1 MNDTNPGSAQGQR
14 GWPRWLVAGAVAVVV
29 AGGVGY
35 WWFNRDDAEG
45 LDDLLTAQVE
55 RGDIESSVTALGNL
69 QPRDYVDVG
78 AQVSGQL
85 KKLHVAIGDTVKQ
98 GQLVAE
104 IDAVVLSAKVEST
117 KAQLAAQRAQLID
130 REAQV
135 ALAEDK
141 YQRQV
146 QLKADDATSEEAFQS
161 ARQAFDS
168 ARAQVSVL
176 KAQIQ
181 QTESTLKGDTA
192 TLGYSQIYAP
202 LAGTVVSITAREGQT
217 LNANQ
222 VAPIVLR
229 IADLSTM
236 TVWTQVSEADIPK
249 LRLGMEAYFTTL
261 GNPDRRWTG
270 QLRQV
275 LPTPE
280 LNNNV
285 VLYTALFDVDNPDGE
300 LKTQMSAQVFFVID
314 SVSDVVSVPA
324 AALHAWV
331 PPEGAAGKGEA
342 TPGEA
347 PPGEGVAAADAPPSG
362 PVPAGAGGSRPSREE
377 FAKMRREGRLP
388 QGMARGQGGNR
399 NGGGRR
405 PRVQAVTVITADGEQ
420 QERRVVV
427 GLTNR
432 VVAQVLEG
440 LEPGEIVVTGQRS
453 ATRNNNQGPG
463 GQQRGAG
470 VPGGPPGGFG
480 GGFRGF

>member
-1 MNDTNPGSAQGQR
+1 MSDTNSESAGGRR
-14 GWPRWLVAGAVAVVV
+14 GLPRWLVASAVAVVV
-29 AGGVGY
+29 TAGLGY
-35 WWFNRDDAEG
+35 WWLNRGSSGA
-45 LDDLLTAQVE
+45 LDDLLTAQVG

-98 GQLVAE
+98 DALVAE

-117 KAQLAAQRAQLID
+117 KAQLVAQRAQLID

-135 ALAEDK
+135 VLAEDK

-146 QLKADDATSEEAFQS
+146 QLKANDATSEEAFQS

-168 ARAQVSVL
+168 AKAQVNVL
-176 KAQIQ
+176 RAQIQ

-192 TLGYSQIYAP
+192 TLGYSRIFAP

-249 LRLGMEAYFTTL
+249 LREGMDAYFTTL
-261 GNPDRRWTG
+261 GNPDRRWAG
-270 QLRQV
+270 KLRQV

-285 VLYTALFDVDNPDGE
+285 VLYTALFDVENPDGE

-314 SVSDVVSVPA
+314 SVIDVVSVPA
-324 AALHAWV
+324 SALHAWV
-331 PPEGAAGKGEA
+331 PPEGEAGKQEA
-342 TPGEA
+342 VSGEA
-347 PPGEGVAAADAPPSG
+347 PTPGAMAEAGAPPG
-362 PVPAGAGGSRPSREE
+362 PPGAGANGTRPSREE

-388 QGMARGQGGNR
+388 QGMGRGQGGNR

-405 PRVQAVTVITADGEQ
+405 PRVQAVTVVNEDGEQ

-427 GLTNR
+427 ALSNR

-440 LEPGEIVVTGQRS
+440 LEPGETVITGKRS
-453 ATRNNNQGPG
+453 ATRPNQGNG
-463 GQQRGAG
+463 GPQRG
-470 VPGGPPGGFG
+470 VGGPPGGFG

>member
-1 MNDTNPGSAQGQR
+1 MNDTNPGSAQGRR
-14 GWPRWLVAGAVAVVV
+14 GWPQWLVAGAVAVVV

-35 WWFNRDDAEG
+35 WWFNRGDADG
-45 LDDLLTAQVE
+45 LDDLLTAEVR

-98 GQLVAE
+98 GTLVAE

-270 QLRQV
+270 KLRQV

-314 SVSDVVSVPA
+314 SVRDAVSVPA

-331 PPEGAAGKGEA
+331 PPEGEAGQPGAATGD
-342 TPGEA
+342 A
-347 PPGEGVAAADAPPSG
+347 PRAEGAAAPDAPPPGASG
-362 PVPAGAGGSRPSREE
+362 ARPSREE
-377 FAKMRREGRLP
+377 FATMRREGRLP
-388 QGMARGQGGNR
+388 QGMGRGQGGSR
-399 NGGGRR
+399 NGAGRQ
-405 PRVQAVTVITADGEQ
+405 PRVQAVTVVTADGEQ
-420 QERRVVV
+420 QERRVVI

-432 VVAQVLEG
+432 VDAQVLEG
-440 LEPGEIVVTGQRS
+440 LEPGETVVTGKRS
-453 ATRNNNQGPG
+453 ATRTNQAAG
-463 GQQRGAG
+463 GQQRAVGGA
-470 VPGGPPGGFG
+470 PGGLG

>member
-35 WWFNRDDAEG
+35 WWFSRGDADG
-45 LDDLLTAQVE
+45 LDDLLTAQVA

-98 GQLVAE
+98 GALVAE

-270 QLRQV
+270 KLRQV

-331 PPEGAAGKGEA
+331 PPEGEAGKPGAEPGAGAAPDAAAPDGGVPAVPPAAGA
-342 TPGEA
+342 
-347 PPGEGVAAADAPPSG
+347 SG
-362 PVPAGAGGSRPSREE
+362 TRPSREE
-377 FAKMRREGRLP
+377 FAQMRREGRLP
-388 QGMARGQGGNR
+388 QGMGRGREGNR
-399 NGGGRR
+399 NGAGRR

-432 VVAQVLEG
+432 VDAQVLEG
-440 LEPGEIVVTGQRS
+440 LEPGETIVTGKRS
-453 ATRNNNQGPG
+453 ATRTNQGPG
-463 GQQRGAG
+463 GQQRA
-470 VPGGPPGGFG
+470 VGGPPGGFG

>member
-1 MNDTNPGSAQGQR
+1 MSETNPASANGQR
-14 GWPRWLVAGAVAVVV
+14 GLPRRLVAGAVAVVV
-29 AGGVGY
+29 VLGLGY
-35 WWFNRDDAEG
+35 WWFNRGDAEG
-45 LDDLLTAQVE
+45 LDDLLTAQVG

-98 GQLVAE
+98 GALVAE

-117 KAQLAAQRAQLID
+117 KAQLVAQRAQLID

-135 ALAEDK
+135 VLAEDK

-161 ARQAFDS
+161 AKQAFDS
-168 ARAQVSVL
+168 AKAQVSVL
-176 KAQIQ
+176 RAQIQ

-192 TLGYSQIYAP
+192 TLGYSQIFAP

-249 LRLGMEAYFTTL
+249 LRVGMDAYFTTL

-270 QLRQV
+270 KLRQV

-285 VLYTALFDVDNPDGE
+285 VLYTALFDVENPDGE

-331 PPEGAAGKGEA
+331 PPAGEA
-342 TPGEA
+342 DKPATAPGEA
-347 PPGEGVAAADAPPSG
+347 PSPEAGGA
-362 PVPAGAGGSRPSREE
+362 PAGGPPGSAASGNRPSREE

-388 QGMARGQGGNR
+388 QGMGRGQGGNR
-399 NGGGRR
+399 NGGGKR
-405 PRVQAVTVITADGEQ
+405 PRVQAVTVINEDGEQ

-440 LEPGEIVVTGQRS
+440 LEPGEMIVTGKRS
-453 ATRNNNQGPG
+453 AARTNQGNG
-463 GQQRGAG
+463 GQPRGA
-470 VPGGPPGGFG
+470 VGGPPGGFG

>member
-1 MNDTNPGSAQGQR
+1 MAMNESIPGNAGRR
-14 GWPRWLVAGAVAVVV
+14 GGLRWWAAGVAVVV
-29 AGGVGY
+29 VASAAY
-35 WWFNRDDAEG
+35 WWSTRDDAG
-45 LDDLLTAQVE
+45 NLDDLLTAQVE

-98 GQLVAE
+98 GALVAE

-117 KAQLAAQRAQLID
+117 KAQLVAQRAQLVD

-135 ALAEDK
+135 GLAEDK

-146 QLKADDATSEEAFQS
+146 QLKAEDATSEEAFQS
-161 ARQAFDS
+161 AKQAFDS
-168 ARAQVSVL
+168 AKAQVSVL

-249 LRLGMEAYFTTL
+249 LRMGMDAYFTTL
-261 GNPDRRWTG
+261 GSPDRRWTG
-270 QLRQV
+270 KLRQV

-280 LNNNV
+280 QNNNV

-314 SVSDVVSVPA
+314 SVADVVTVPA
-324 AALHAWV
+324 SALHAWV
-331 PPEGAAGKGEA
+331 PPEGQAEPPAA
-342 TPGEA
+342 PGAA
-347 PPGEGVAAADAPPSG
+347 PPAD
-362 PVPAGAGGSRPSREE
+362 PAGATPPGPPPGAASGTRPSREE

-388 QGMARGQGGNR
+388 QGMGRGQGGNR
-399 NGGGRR
+399 NGNGGGRR
-405 PRVQAVTVITADGEQ
+405 PKVQAVTVINADGEQ
-420 QERRVVV
+420 QERRVVI

-432 VVAQVLEG
+432 VLAQVLEG
-440 LEPGEIVVTGQRS
+440 LEPGETVVTGKRS
-453 ATRNNNQGPG
+453 ATRPPQGNN
-463 GQQRGAG
+463 GQQR

>member
-1 MNDTNPGSAQGQR
+1 
-14 GWPRWLVAGAVAVVV
+14 
-29 AGGVGY
+29 
-35 WWFNRDDAEG
+35 
-45 LDDLLTAQVE
+45 VE

-98 GQLVAE
+98 GALVAE

-135 ALAEDK
+135 QLAEDK

-181 QTESTLKGDTA
+181 QTESTLKGDSA
-192 TLGYSQIYAP
+192 TLGYSQIFAP

-270 QLRQV
+270 KLRQV

-285 VLYTALFDVDNPDGE
+285 VLYTALFDVENPDGE

-314 SVSDVVSVPA
+314 SVRDVISVPA

-331 PPEGAAGKGEA
+331 PPEGETDKAMPV
-342 TPGEA
+342 PGEM
-347 PPGEGVAAADAPPSG
+347 PPPDATADPPASG
-362 PVPAGAGGSRPSREE
+362 PPAGGATGARPSREE

-388 QGMARGQGGNR
+388 QGMGRGPGSNR
-399 NGGGRR
+399 EGGGRR

-440 LEPGEIVVTGQRS
+440 LEPGETVVTGKRS
-453 ATRNNNQGPG
+453 ATRTNQGPG
-463 GQQRGAG
+463 GQPRA
-470 VPGGPPGGFG
+470 VGGPPGGFG

>member
-35 WWFNRDDAEG
+35 WWFSRGDAEG
-45 LDDLLTAQVE
+45 LDDLLTAQVA

-98 GQLVAE
+98 GALVAE

-270 QLRQV
+270 KLRQV

-331 PPEGAAGKGEA
+331 PPEGEAGKPGAEPGAGAAPDAAAPAGEVPAVPPAAGA
-342 TPGEA
+342 
-347 PPGEGVAAADAPPSG
+347 SG
-362 PVPAGAGGSRPSREE
+362 TRPSREE
-377 FAKMRREGRLP
+377 FAQMRREGRLP
-388 QGMARGQGGNR
+388 QGMGRGREGNR
-399 NGGGRR
+399 NGAGRR

-432 VVAQVLEG
+432 VDAQVLEG
-440 LEPGEIVVTGQRS
+440 LEPGETIVTGKRS
-453 ATRNNNQGPG
+453 ATRTNQGPG
-463 GQQRGAG
+463 GQQRA
-470 VPGGPPGGFG
+470 VGGPPGGFG

>member
-1 MNDTNPGSAQGQR
+1 MNETNPGSAAGQR
-14 GWPRWLVAGAVAVVV
+14 GLPRWLVAGAAAVVV
-29 AGGVGY
+29 AAGVGY
-35 WWFNRDDAEG
+35 WWFNRGDSSDLE
-45 LDDLLTAQVE
+45 DLLTAQVE

-85 KKLHVAIGDTVKQ
+85 KKLHAAIGDTVQQ
-98 GQLVAE
+98 GALVAE

-117 KAQLAAQRAQLID
+117 KAQLVAQRAQLID

-135 ALAEDK
+135 VLADDK

-168 ARAQVSVL
+168 AKAQVSVL
-176 KAQIQ
+176 RAQIQ

-192 TLGYSQIYAP
+192 TLGYSRIFAP
-202 LAGTVVSITAREGQT
+202 LAGTVVSTTAREGQT

-249 LRLGMEAYFTTL
+249 LRVGMGAYFTTL

-270 QLRQV
+270 KLRQI

-285 VLYTALFDVDNPDGE
+285 VLYTALFDVENPDGE

-331 PPEGAAGKGEA
+331 PPEGEAGKPA
-342 TPGEA
+342 AAPGEA
-347 PPGEGVAAADAPPSG
+347 ASPQAAGSASAPAAGPPV
-362 PVPAGAGGSRPSREE
+362 AGAAGARPSREE

-388 QGMARGQGGNR
+388 QGMGRGQGGNR
-399 NGGGRR
+399 TGGGRQ
-405 PRVQAVTVITADGEQ
+405 PRVQAVTVINEGGEQ
-420 QERRVVV
+420 LERRVVV

-440 LEPGEIVVTGQRS
+440 LEPGETVVTGKRS
-453 ATRNNNQGPG
+453 AARTNPGTG

-470 VPGGPPGGFG
+470 APPGGFG